1 MYYLQTSVVLAWL
14 WPGATGFDL
23 ALAWPGLSLGLLVC
37 FVSLEYKIIHTVE
50 NPGISYSELHF
61 LIPDSRAVFDL
72 IFTLSH
78 ITHH

>member
-1 MYYLQTSVVLAWL
+1 MGNMCIAVRLMLASCR
-14 WPGATGFDL
+14 PHRSHMAR
-23 ALAWPGLSLGLLVC
+23 S
-37 FVSLEYKIIHTVE
+37 VE

-61 LIPDSRAVFDL
+61 LIPDSRVVFDL

>member
-1 MYYLQTSVVLAWL
+1 MRRWHQISGGR
-14 WPGATGFDL
+14 PGGRGNEEYML
-23 ALAWPGLSLGLLVC
+23 ECIP
-37 FVSLEYKIIHTVE
+37 VSDCISADKPVE

-61 LIPDSRAVFDL
+61 LIPDSRAVFNL

>member
-1 MYYLQTSVVLAWL
+1 MYHPEGIQDVQQE
-14 WPGATGFDL
+14 
-23 ALAWPGLSLGLLVC
+23 LGTP
-37 FVSLEYKIIHTVE
+37 SVE

>member
-1 MYYLQTSVVLAWL
+1 MIRFEGVRQ
-14 WPGATGFDL
+14 F
-23 ALAWPGLSLGLLVC
+23 
-37 FVSLEYKIIHTVE
+37 VE

>member
-1 MYYLQTSVVLAWL
+1 MALGT
-14 WPGATGFDL
+14 GAAVAGQSFNTLCGSAGPRGCRTDRRTDRRTRTARL
-23 ALAWPGLSLGLLVC
+23 
-37 FVSLEYKIIHTVE
+37 VE

-72 IFTLSH
+72 IFMLSH

>member
-1 MYYLQTSVVLAWL
+1 VLSEIELESIAC
-14 WPGATGFDL
+14 PTAFDL
-23 ALAWPGLSLGLLVC
+23 HDV
-37 FVSLEYKIIHTVE
+37 KRDTTVE
-50 NPGISYSELHF
+50 NPGISYSEFHF

>member
-1 MYYLQTSVVLAWL
+1 MRMMILLTHDIFALRHLFSCRAFFESACHQIILLQ
-14 WPGATGFDL
+14 G
-23 ALAWPGLSLGLLVC
+23 
-37 FVSLEYKIIHTVE
+37 VE